1 MIRRLILGVLIL
13 LFAGLQ
19 VRLWVSDGG
28 VIDNQRSR
36 AAVQAETAATAQL
49 RKRNA
54 TLEAEVADLR
64 TGGAAIESH
73 ARSTLGMV
81 KRGETFYLVVEPNA
95 QPPATPAGVS
105 ASAQ

>member
-1 MIRRLILGVLIL
+1 VSRRLVLGVLIVL
-13 LFAGLQ
+13 LCALQ
-19 VRLWVSDGG
+19 LRLWVADGG
-28 VIDNQRSR
+28 VVDNQRSR
-36 AAVQAETAATAQL
+36 LAVQAETATNEQL

-81 KRGETFYLVVEPNA
+81 KRGETFYLVVEPNG
-95 QPPATPAGVS
+95 QPAADGGAAPAP
-105 ASAQ
+105 